1 MAGGGGGEAGLGA
14 AVAGVVKGA
23 AGFGAAAVD
32 EVKGAAGL
40 GVAGGGE
47 TAAGLEAAAGGDG
60 GGGGDEVAG
69 FDAIAEVGAGDAEGL
84 EAIDAGEE
92 PGFGG
97 VGGAD
102 GGANFAAPPDG
113 ASSVTISVRS
123 STSSSSLSAE
133 VRAFR
138 SGAFGLLT
146 GLVSLSSFS
155 DMIRRM
161 EDRIS
166 SIVGS

>member
-1 MAGGGGGEAGLGA
+1 MGA
-14 AVAGVVKGA
+14 AAAGVVKGA
-23 AGFGAAAVD
+23 AGFGAAAD

-47 TAAGLEAAAGGDG
+47 AVAGLEVAAGADG

-69 FDAIAEVGAGDAEGL
+69 FDAVAEVGAGEVEGL
-84 EAIDAGEE
+84 AAIDAGEE
-92 PGFGG
+92 AGFGG
-97 VGGAD
+97 AGGAD
-102 GGANFAAPPDG
+102 GGATFAAPPDG

>member
-1 MAGGGGGEAGLGA
+1 LDAAAAGEVKGA
-14 AVAGVVKGA
+14 ADFGAAAADETKGA
-23 AGFGAAAVD
+23 AGFGEAGGGAEA
-32 EVKGAAGL
+32 AAGL
-40 GVAGGGE
+40 EDAADDGGDEAAGLDAVAGGGGDNVE
-47 TAAGLEAAAGGDG
+47 GLAAAD
-60 GGGGDEVAG
+60 
-69 FDAIAEVGAGDAEGL
+69 AGD
-84 EAIDAGEE
+84 DA
-92 PGFGG
+92 GFGG
-97 VGGAD
+97 TGTVL
-102 GGANFAAPPDG
+102 AAPIDG

-123 STSSSSLSAE
+123 STSSSSLSAV

-138 SGAFGLLT
+138 SWAFVLFT